1 MKKLF
6 GIMLLIAGLIL
17 AMSAGANFR
26 YYEAD
31 RSVTVAVVA
40 DDNEFIDL
48 TPLQP
53 YAYLS
58 DGKLTVEISTDN
70 PNYNESLG
78 FGQGLSPNT
87 TYVFEEVFAVSNEL
101 WENNETDYPIC
112 VAISVP
118 LNSEITLFTG
128 EYNESA
134 TYGTQLQFTVEH
146 GSPVPVGMIF
156 NNYGLGLGAQTNE
169 QMSIS
174 ATAGACEI

>member
-1 MKKLF
+1 MNKLF
-6 GIMLLIAGLIL
+6 GITLLIAGLIL

-31 RSVTVAVVA
+31 RSVTTAIVA

-53 YAYLS
+53 YAYLNN
-58 DGKLTVEISTDN
+58 GKLTVELSTSN
-70 PNYNESLG
+70 QNYNESLG

-112 VAISVP
+112 VSISVP
-118 LNSEITLFTG
+118 ANSEITLFTG

-146 GSPVPVGMIF
+146 GSPVAVGMIF
-156 NNYGLGLGAQTNE
+156 DNYGLELGTYDINS
-169 QMSIS
+169 MTIS
-174 ATAGACEI
+174 AEAGACET

>member
-31 RSVTVAVVA
+31 RSVTTAIVA

-53 YAYLS
+53 YAYLNN
-58 DGKLTVEISTDN
+58 GKLTVELSTGN
-70 PNYNESLG
+70 QNYNESLG

-118 LNSEITLFTG
+118 LNSPITLFTG

-146 GSPVPVGMIF
+146 GSPVPVGMVF
-156 NNYGLGLGAQTNE
+156 NNYGLGLGAHDINSMT
-169 QMSIS
+169 IS
-174 ATAGACEI
+174 ATAGACET